1 MSRARESEAAEV
13 TKSAPARRPAPAA
26 SGSAAALL
34 RMQRAA
40 GNAAVTAMVGRR
52 AASTVAAAPARPAA
66 EPQIP
71 AGPPVVAPATGGPA
85 LDEAAGGEETTP
97 EAPRSGL
104 GDGELA
110 SLDVD
115 APAPPDVTAGVSAEV
130 DAIGADAGP
139 EPAAGGGGGGA
150 PVEEPP
156 APAPPNVAA
165 APPEQAMAQLG
176 ALPPGQMAAT
186 LGGVQ
191 AAAGA
196 TVAQEQGR
204 LAAAPP
210 SHTPLANTPTL
221 TTAASSL
228 VPADGPAH
236 QARVGR
242 AGPRTARPTPPPRP
256 VAPAGPPAT
265 ARVQT
270 PALPAAPQGG
280 LGADAARDLS
290 ASLSRLPVRDPGT
303 QVAPGPA
310 PRVSLTGDADPGQ
323 VHAQQAQLAE
333 GTAQAQA
340 EGGRDA
346 AEPLGENAVHP
357 TATVETMQAE
367 VAPPAAAQEA
377 PEAEPADAA
386 VSAIAEEQQ
395 GPQLRAAAASASTA
409 MTSARRA
416 HAEQEQTQRQQS
428 AQQIASLEQQHAVAE
443 QSERTGVRAEVAE
456 QRTQWRTEQRSM
468 VTAAHTEAQAVVGT
482 AGQTVRA
489 EQQQAETEA
498 AQHHQ
503 QGAQEAAAA
512 RREGEQEA
520 ARHRAEAQQE
530 SGGGF
535 LGWLASRAQSLFDRV
550 KQGITAAFDRAR
562 NAVRAAVE
570 KAQSLATAV
579 IDRARQAAVAAIRL
593 AGTALTAIGDRLLA
607 GFPALRDRF
616 RNAIRDRVR
625 RAEAAVNRLAEGL
638 KSGVRAAL
646 GLLGRGLSAL
656 LSGLE
661 AGLKAAVD
669 GVAATVR
676 GAIQAARSAL
686 EALGAFMVIAK
697 DVAANP
703 GAWLRNLG
711 AAVMDGIRNHLWVAL
726 KTAIQQWFNDKVEQ
740 VLGLGRTV
748 WNLLTR
754 GGISLARIGEMAWQG
769 IKQAIP
775 PALIGILI
783 EKLASMIMPAAGAV
797 LLVIQGL
804 QAAWGAVSRILQ
816 AINRFV
822 AFLRAVKTGNGGQA
836 FAEVVAAAAIT
847 VVDFVSNWLIARLAR
862 GASRIGNRIRA
873 IAQRIGA
880 AVRRVARR
888 VGGALRRAGRWIGD
902 RFRGV
907 RDRVRGWRERRQRR
921 RAESPVDRQRRL
933 QDRLDRAVAAIEPAV
948 NRLLSRGVGQLGLRA
963 RLLYWRVRHRLT
975 SLEIKKSGDTA
986 QIWAQVNPKKKV
998 TQATALTPAQLRT
1011 VVNQAVRDVLRDPE
1025 IRRRLRS
1032 MRMESTENPGQLDV
1046 SGGEGW
1052 GAATQHLRGQ
1062 GRNRPWVRDQRI
1074 GVHEGSGA
1082 ELRTQESRSPWG
1094 GPANAYVRGMSSGS
1108 YPDIAAE
1115 FAKTGIDDRQLATHL
1130 NQLVRTG
1137 VAPRQLTPEQAQL
1150 LGHVSWLMFARE
1162 SHRNRRNYAMAP
1174 MTLELVQSGRMTW
1187 QQAFTEHEAGGPAPR
1202 HGGRGM
1208 FPMSMEGA
1216 EGAARQ
1222 LNPHDRPI
1230 SVAADARPVTDET
1243 VERRRRNR
1251 DELEHRE
1258 TQLVTMWLNMRLERD
1273 QGLVGLSAQAIGDHI
1288 RRMLREYYSRRA

>member
-13 TKSAPARRPAPAA
+13 TKSAPARRPAPA

-52 AASTVAAAPARPAA
+52 AASTVAAAPAHPAA

-71 AGPPVVAPATGGPA
+71 AAPPVAAPASGGPA

-97 EAPRSGL
+97 DAPAPGR

-115 APAPPDVTAGVSAEV
+115 GPAPPEVTAGASAEV
-130 DAIGADAGP
+130 EAIGADAGP
-139 EPAAGGGGGGA
+139 EPAGGGGGGGA

-221 TTAASSL
+221 ATAASSL

-236 QARVGR
+236 QARVGQAR
-242 AGPRTARPTPPPRP
+242 QRTARPTPPPRP

-290 ASLSRLPVRDPGT
+290 ASISRLPVRDPGT

-323 VHAQQAQLAE
+323 VNAQQAQL
-333 GTAQAQA
+333 TAGSAQVQA

-346 AEPLGENAVHP
+346 AEPLGEDAVHP
-357 TATVETMQAE
+357 TAAVETMQAE
-367 VAPPAAAQEA
+367 VPPPAAAQEVA
-377 PEAEPADAA
+377 EAEPADAA

-395 GPQLRAAAASASTA
+395 GPQLRAAAASASGA
-409 MTSARRA
+409 MASARRA
-416 HAEQEQTQRQQS
+416 HSEQEQTQRQQS
-428 AQQIASLEQQHAVAE
+428 AQQIASLEQQHAAAE

-503 QGAQEAAAA
+503 QGAQEAATA

-836 FAEVVAAAAIT
+836 FAQVVAAAAIT

-902 RFRGV
+902 RFRGA
-907 RDRVRGWRERRQRR
+907 RDRVRAWRERRRQETPADRENR
-921 RAESPVDRQRRL
+921 LRQRL
-933 QDRLDRAVAAIEPAV
+933 ERAVAKIRPQAAQMLAKGTTPLLF
-948 NRLLSRGVGQLGLRA
+948 RL
-963 RLLYWRVRHRLT
+963 RLAWWKLRHRLT
-975 SLEIKKSGDTA
+975 ALTMDSGGTITAKVNPTIELDDPKGHKVTEAEMGALLMPIFREAEFEYHRSSAVRTPERAAARLAWRAGQPQALSGLSRAEQQSILRLNRPGVNSMRAEDGVSAGMSHAAHGSWRVGRVGMIRGPGDYEGMTARLLARGSRFGLTEA
-986 QIWAQVNPKKKV
+986 QIAQALASGRVNEAALLSSMTGNAEKAKQRYVASLRRVSFLAHVVEPARRRGHSV
-998 TQATALTPAQLRT
+998 VSATAFSMLGAGHAGLS
-1011 VVNQAVRDVLRDPE
+1011 NVL
-1025 IRRRLRS
+1025 
-1032 MRMESTENPGQLDV
+1032 
-1046 SGGEGW
+1046 
-1052 GAATQHLRGQ
+1052 
-1062 GRNRPWVRDQRI
+1062 
-1074 GVHEGSGA
+1074 EGS
-1082 ELRTQESRSPWG
+1082 
-1094 GPANAYVRGMSSGS
+1094 
-1108 YPDIAAE
+1108 
-1115 FAKTGIDDRQLATHL
+1115 
-1130 NQLVRTG
+1130 
-1137 VAPRQLTPEQAQL
+1137 
-1150 LGHVSWLMFARE
+1150 
-1162 SHRNRRNYAMAP
+1162 MAP
-1174 MTLELVQSGRMTW
+1174 M
-1187 QQAFTEHEAGGPAPR
+1187 APV
-1202 HGGRGM
+1202 
-1208 FPMSMEGA
+1208 
-1216 EGAARQ
+1216 GAASQRDTPESRAAAALGQ
-1222 LNPHDRPI
+1222 RRVGTIFTTLLNVTKGKPPLV
-1230 SVAADARPVTDET
+1230 SKSNAD
-1243 VERRRRNR
+1243 
-1251 DELEHRE
+1251 
-1258 TQLVTMWLNMRLERD
+1258 
-1273 QGLVGLSAQAIGDHI
+1273 LSKLAEAI
-1288 RRMLREYYSRRA
+1288 RRWLAQHVSGKDPEALAAARAQLIAGIIQLLTTFYGKAK